1 MKKKAVVISLCSVC
15 FAAWIFGVI
24 YTNVR
29 AERPVVKTYSINE
42 PVPYES
48 DYFRRSDNI
57 LRGYTATVLGSE
69 ILPYDAYAEKYNI
82 DLPEVGTDEF
92 GNPVYRPEY
101 VYDIEVKFANTD
113 NEDGGID
120 MFDTLLVNGDA
131 LMLRADEYLW
141 DKMYPQLAGSY
152 SFRLRPNTEKVFHIP
167 FVVESVYSK
176 RYSIE
181 KIKKQK
187 MALVISQYP
196 VKKIIEIP

>member
-1 MKKKAVVISLCSVC
+1 MKKKAVIISLCAVC
-15 FAAWIFGVI
+15 FAAWIFSVI

-29 AERPVVKTYSINE
+29 AEKPVVKTYSVNE

-57 LRGYTATVLGSE
+57 LKGYTATVLGSE

-82 DLPEVGTDEF
+82 DLPEAGTDEF

-101 VYDIEVKFANTD
+101 VYDIEVKFVNTD

-141 DKMYPQLAGSY
+141 DAMYPQLAGSY

-176 RYSIE
+176 RYPIE
-181 KIKKQK
+181 KIKKQQ